1 MANRKE
7 HELSKLHVD
16 KTEASILRKQVCL
29 DGRWTCGFKL
39 KERNKRQRSE
49 NCWSQNWS
57 VWLSRMVH
65 HDGLN
70 NDADW
75 VKRYMTME
83 VDGTRQERKSQ
94 WHCVKYDRKTVFFP
108 TEIHAGPGQTP
119 DEYGKIGHS
128 KTTAKKETNGEREN
142 GQIKERSY

>member
-1 MANRKE
+1 M
-7 HELSKLHVD
+7 D
-16 KTEASILRKQVCL
+16 
-29 DGRWTCGFKL
+29 DGFKL

-94 WHCVKYDRKTVFFP
+94 WHCVKYDRKTVFFLRRSMQDLAKP
-108 TEIHAGPGQTP
+108 QTNM
-119 DEYGKIGHS
+119 EK
-128 KTTAKKETNGEREN
+128 
-142 GQIKERSY
+142 